1 MRKIVL
7 IDHEVDRV
15 GAVEAEGVGES
26 RMIVHQK
33 AEQREGLRGS
43 EAMSR
48 ESKGPSR
55 NSKMNSPM
63 RS

>member
-7 IDHEVDRV
+7 IDHEADRV
-15 GAVEAEGVGES
+15 GVVEAEAVGES

-33 AEQREGLRGS
+33 VEQREGLRGS
-43 EAMSR
+43 EVMSR
-48 ESKGPSR
+48 ASKGPSR
-55 NSKMNSPM
+55 NSKTSFRM